1 MSFNF
6 VVTVTS
12 IAGLILGGGWMFAGS
27 RLFKRW
33 GIDAHVDGLLV
44 GRRLGAVY
52 LGISVMLFMRRALL
66 TALCA
71 VCTESNGGVF
81 IV

>member
-33 GIDAHVDGLLV
+33 GIDAHVDGLLI
-44 GRRLGAVY
+44 G
-52 LGISVMLFMRRALL
+52 RRALL